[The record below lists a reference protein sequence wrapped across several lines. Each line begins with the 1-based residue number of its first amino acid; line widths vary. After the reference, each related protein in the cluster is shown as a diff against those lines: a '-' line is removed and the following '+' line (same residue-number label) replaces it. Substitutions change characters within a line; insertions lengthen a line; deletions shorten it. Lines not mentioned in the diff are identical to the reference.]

1 MSIIDSIIRIF
12 RTDVPKNAI
21 DEETAHINRI
31 VGWLVDNRYSFAE
44 DTALEHL
51 TIMVCRTGQGLI
63 QPWAGES
70 FLRGLRRRMTAS
82 GINATPEVV
91 HIETPPAEETAVEIA
106 PDLIYLSFGALR
118 TATDSG
124 KPLKLVLEKGTGS
137 AQFDEYPL
145 EASVRQYKL
154 GRGIPSG
161 SEPIPGRII
170 ILENEPDR
178 RLLEANQR
186 VSVNQ
191 AVIFN
196 DSGRWKILRLRV
208 SRDNDSAVIKYESSN
223 IIPTIMSTLPYDS
236 PLELHPGMK
245 LYFGSRG
252 VCFTVQ
258 TAE

>member
-12 RTDVPKNAI
+12 RTDVPINAI
-21 DEETAHINRI
+21 DEETAHINEI
-31 VGWLVDNRYSFAE
+31 VDWLVDNRYSFAE
-44 DTALEHL
+44 DSALEHL
-51 TIMVCRTGQGLI
+51 TIMVCRTVQGLK

-70 FLRGLRRRMTAS
+70 FLRGLRRRMAAS

-91 HIETPPAEETAVEIA
+91 HIETPPAVETAVEIV

-118 TATDSG
+118 TATDGG

-154 GRGIPSG
+154 GRGIPTG
-161 SEPIPGRII
+161 TEPIPGRII

-196 DSGRWKILRLRV
+196 DSGRWKILRYG
-208 SRDNDSAVIKYESSN
+208 NDSAVIRYERPDT
-223 IIPTIMSTLPYDS
+223 IPATQSTLPYDS